1 MRILVTD
8 AQELAGLGAIRSLG
22 RAGHHVT
29 AGFPSNLKRP
39 GSTYSGYCSGQR
51 IYPDPWAS
59 QLEFRQWLVRN
70 SAEFDLVLPIS
81 EAALL
86 AASCCRSEMT
96 PSTKIAVPPGPS
108 LKYTLSKRRATE
120 KAIAI
125 GIPCPAT
132 AISIK
137 DAQRIPSP
145 YLVRTDNRLM
155 PDGSYKKGQTWYLED
170 SQELIE
176 LLLEL
181 DESGEE
187 WVLQEYIGGKGAGA
201 FLLRWGSQI
210 LLKFSHDRIHEVP
223 FYGGWSSL
231 RKSANHPTLI
241 EAASKL
247 LSSIG
252 YQGVAM
258 VEFRRSN
265 NNRAAYF
272 VEINGRLWGS
282 LALALHA
289 GIDFPRAMLECYTGS
304 PPQPVTSDYPL
315 GIVCRNVFPG
325 EVGYLCS
332 ILKAKGK
339 IRGVRPPSKVRAVF
353 EFFGWFFSPRVRYDF
368 FWPRD
373 PMPWIWQ
380 SIHACVH
387 VLRSQ
392 LQKVIVRVRRRRLLR
407 TFYGKPQ
414 TAELDLRTV
423 LFLCYG
429 NICRSAFAE
438 AVWNSSRRNIP
449 SARSAGFHAG
459 ANRRSP
465 ASIRLLAR
473 RLGTE
478 LEDHRSKVIDTA
490 DIEEAS
496 AIFVMDGEN
505 IEDLLEAFPQAR
517 SKIWLLGSFV
527 GVPEIRDPYLL
538 PEIEAVQSLQQIME
552 SVKTILHSND
562 RSPTGSGPQSAVNS

>member
-22 RAGHHVT
+22 RAGHHVI

-39 GSTYSGYCSGQR
+39 ASTYSGYCSGQR

-59 QLEFRQWLVRN
+59 QPEFRQWLVRN
-70 SAEFDLVLPIS
+70 SPEFDLVLPIS

-86 AASCCRSEMT
+86 AASYCRSGIA
-96 PSTKIAVPPGPS
+96 PSTKIAVSPGPS

-155 PDGSYKKGQTWYLED
+155 PDGSYQKGKTWYLED

-187 WVLQEYIGGKGAGA
+187 WVLQEYIVGKGAGA
-201 FLLRWGSQI
+201 FLLRWGNQI

-231 RKSANHPTLI
+231 RKSANHPALV

-247 LSSIG
+247 LSGIE

-265 NNRAAYF
+265 DNRAAYF

-289 GIDFPRAMLECYTGS
+289 GLDFPKAMLECYTGS
-304 PPQPVTSDYPL
+304 PPQPVSSDYPL

-325 EVGYLCS
+325 EVGYLRS

-339 IRGVRPPSKVRAVF
+339 IRGVRPPSKVRAIF
-353 EFFGWFFSPRVRYDF
+353 EFFGWFFSPGIRYDF

-373 PMPWIWQ
+373 PMPWVWQ

-387 VLRSQ
+387 VFKSQ
-392 LQKVIVRVRRRRLLR
+392 LQKLIIRARRRRLLR
-407 TFYGKPQ
+407 TFYRKPR
-414 TAELDLRTV
+414 TAELDLRKV

-429 NICRSAFAE
+429 NICRSVFAE
-438 AVWNSSRRNIP
+438 AVWNSTRRNIP
-449 SARSAGFHAG
+449 SARSAGFHAS
-459 ANRRSP
+459 ANRRPP
-465 ASIRLLAR
+465 ARICLLAR
-473 RLGTE
+473 RLGAE
-478 LEDHRSKVIDTA
+478 LAHHRSKVIDTA
-490 DIEEAS
+490 AIEEAT

-505 IEDLLEAFPQAR
+505 IEDLLRVFPQAR
-517 SKIWLLGSFV
+517 SKSWLLGSFV

-538 PEIEAVQSLQQIME
+538 SEIEAVQALQQIVE

-562 RSPTGSGPQSAVNS
+562 RSPTGSDLQNAVKS